1 MAHPYTDQPTSPL
14 SSPAAPPPK
23 LHAWPALLTLYIL
36 SPVIAEM
43 LLGSTPPLSF
53 VNPLSLIAETALYG
67 SGSILVRELVRRRG
81 LGWGNIVL
89 LGAAYGILEEGLVVN
104 SWFNPSWSGLG
115 KLAYYGR
122 FLDTSWVWAVE
133 LTTYHAI
140 ISITIPILLTELLFP
155 AVAQRPWLGRR
166 GMRGFSIWLA
176 IVSVLMLLGFGF
188 LAFRKQGYTHPPLMF
203 LGAFLLAV
211 GFVWLGLH
219 LRPRVMALAAPTA
232 RLAPGLWRLRLLAFC
247 AAFAFFFI
255 AWIVPSI
262 VPWPIVT
269 ILLFVGLVVL
279 AARMIARWSR
289 RQGWSVEHQLALAA
303 GVLGFFVPLSA
314 LVEFVLPFSG
324 KNMTGLFPVNLVFM
338 IGLAVLAGV
347 VKKRQQRTI
356 GVVI

>member
-1 MAHPYTDQPTSPL
+1 
-14 SSPAAPPPK
+14 
-23 LHAWPALLTLYIL
+23 
-36 SPVIAEM
+36 M

-53 VNPLSLIAETALYG
+53 INPISLIAETALYG
-67 SGSILVRELVRRRG
+67 SGAILVRELARRRG
-81 LGWGNIVL
+81 LGWGNIAL

-155 AVAQRPWLGRR
+155 SLARRPWLSRR
-166 GMRGFSIWLA
+166 GMRGFSIWLT

-219 LRPRVMALAAPTA
+219 LRPKVAALAAPVV
-232 RLAPGLWRLRLLAFC
+232 RSAPGLWRLRSLAFL
-247 AAFAFFFI
+247 AVFAFFFI
-255 AWIVPSI
+255 AWIVPDI
-262 VPWPIVT
+262 VPWPMVT
-269 ILLFVGLVVL
+269 ILLFVGLVAL
-279 AARMIARWSR
+279 AVRMIARWSR
-289 RQGWSVEHQLALAA
+289 RQGWSVEHQLALAT

-314 LVEFVLPFSG
+314 LLEFVLPFSG
-324 KNMTGLFPVNLVFM
+324 KNMAGLFLVNLAFM

-347 VKKRQQRTI
+347 VKKRQQRAT
-356 GVVI
+356 GLVI